1 MTHVVVIGGGPA
13 GSTVA
18 RRLALAGIPVTQC
31 VSGAIDSQE
40 GLSRRTVELLQEEG
54 LGDPAGLLTGPVP
67 RTGAWGSGRSVSG
80 EEWLV
85 DRARL
90 SARLRESAGHAG
102 ARLCDEPVESVDGA
116 YPDFEVR
123 TRGGTRLQ
131 ATCVV
136 DARGRRG
143 TELRGPTLLALGHR
157 FRHAEPLPA
166 ATAIHPL
173 SWGWCWVVTNGPA
186 LWIQIAGRSGDGHPD
201 EWLAR
206 AQLELPLLA
215 RVLDGAVP
223 VGDVAARPAHARRS
237 PGPATDGLIL
247 AGDAAVA
254 LDPLS
259 GQGVYEA
266 LRGARVAVAAVRS
279 LLDGADPRVVTRF
292 LAERDEALWQRCVST
307 AADFY
312 GENAGLGPF
321 WAGTAS
327 AYRTLATAPR
337 DRAATI
343 ERRPVLDGERICEHD
358 VLVTAA
364 QPRGVW
370 QVSGV
375 PIVSLIHYLERVGDA
390 TPGAAA
396 AELSRP
402 EAAVRAAARWLRE
415 TGAWPVRASEVTAAG
430 G

>member
-1 MTHVVVIGGGPA
+1 VTHVVVIGGGPA

-31 VSGAIDSQE
+31 VSRAADGQE

-54 LGDPAGLLTGPVP
+54 LDDPADLLAGPAP
-67 RTGAWGSGRSVSG
+67 RTGEWGAGRAVTG

-85 DRARL
+85 DRGRL
-90 SARLRESAGHAG
+90 ATRLHDAAGRAG
-102 ARLCDEPVESVDGA
+102 ARPCDDPVESVDGA
-116 YPDFEVR
+116 YPDFQVR
-123 TRGGTRLQ
+123 TRGGARLQ

-143 TELRGPTLLALGHR
+143 TERRGPMLLALGHR
-157 FRHAEPLPA
+157 FRRAQPLPA

-173 SWGWCWVVTNGPA
+173 SWGWCWIVTTGPA

-206 AQLELPLLA
+206 AQRELPVLA
-215 RVLDGAVP
+215 RVLDGAVSAGE
-223 VGDVAARPAHARRS
+223 VVARPAHARRS
-237 PGPATDGLIL
+237 PGPVANGLIL

-279 LLDGADPRVVTRF
+279 LLDGTDPRVVTRF

-321 WAGTAS
+321 WTGTAS
-327 AYRTLATAPR
+327 AYRALATTPR
-337 DRAATI
+337 GCATTI

-375 PIVSLIHYLERVGDA
+375 PIVSLIHYIERVGEA

-396 AELSRP
+396 AALSRP
-402 EAAVRAAARWLRE
+402 EAAVRAAARWLLE
-415 TGAWPVRASEVTAAG
+415 TGTWPVRASEVTAAG

>member
-18 RRLALAGIPVTQC
+18 RRLALAGIAVTQC
-31 VSGAIDSQE
+31 LSRDTGGQE
-40 GLSRRTVELLQEEG
+40 GLSRRTVELLVEEG
-54 LGDPAGLLTGPVP
+54 LEAIAGLLTGPVP
-67 RTGAWGSGRSVSG
+67 RTGEWGRGRRVDG

-85 DRARL
+85 DRGQLAQ
-90 SARLRESAGHAG
+90 RLRDAAGRAG
-102 ARLCDEPVESVDGA
+102 ARLRDDPVEAIEGD
-116 YPDFEVR
+116 YPEFRIRLRSGEE
-123 TRGGTRLQ
+123 LQ

-143 TELRGPTLLALGHR
+143 TEERGPTLLALGQR
-157 FRHAEPLPA
+157 FRCAEPLRPA
-166 ATAIHPL
+166 TTIHSL
-173 SWGWCWVVTNGPA
+173 TWGWSWTVANGAA
-186 LWIQIAGRSGDGHPD
+186 LWVQLAGRTGDGRPE

-206 AQLELPLLA
+206 ARGELPALA
-215 RVLDGAVP
+215 RALEGAVP
-223 VGDVAARPAHARRS
+223 VGEAVARPAHARRN
-237 PGPATDGLIL
+237 PGPAMQGLIL

-279 LLDGADPRVVTRF
+279 LLEGTEPGLVTRF

-312 GENAGLGPF
+312 DENAGLGPF
-321 WAGTAS
+321 WADTS
-327 AYRTLATAPR
+327 MAYRALATAPR
-337 DRAATI
+337 AGAATI
-343 ERRPVLDGERICEHD
+343 ERRPVLDGDRICEHD

-375 PIVSLIHYLERVGDA
+375 PIVPLIHYIERVGDA

-396 AELSRP
+396 AALSRP

-415 TGAWPVRASEVTAAG
+415 SGAWPLRAREVLAAG

>member
-18 RRLALAGIPVTQC
+18 RRLALAGIAVTHC
-31 VSGAIDSQE
+31 LSRAADGQE
-40 GLSRRTVELLQEEG
+40 GLSRRTVELLREEG
-54 LGDPAGLLTGPVP
+54 LGDPASLLTGPVP
-67 RTGAWGSGRSVSG
+67 RTGAWGLGRPVTG

-85 DRARL
+85 DRTRL
-90 SARLRESAGHAG
+90 ATRLRAAVEQAGV
-102 ARLCDEPVESVDGA
+102 RTTEDPVEAIEGA

-123 TRGGTRLQ
+123 TRGGITLR

-143 TELRGPTLLALGHR
+143 AEQRGPTLLAIGHG
-157 FRHAEPLPA
+157 FRRVAPLPA

-173 SWGWCWVVTNGPA
+173 TWGWCWTVMNGPT
-186 LWIQIAGRSGDGHPD
+186 LWVQLAGATGDRHPD

-206 AQLELPLLA
+206 ARQELPMLATLLE
-215 RVLDGAVP
+215 GAEA
-223 VGDVAARPAHARRS
+223 VGDVVARPAHARRS
-237 PGPATDGLIL
+237 PMAATDGLIL

-279 LLDGADPRVVTRF
+279 LLDGTDPRLVTRF
-292 LAERDEALWQRCVST
+292 LAERDEALWQRCVTT

-312 GENAGLGPF
+312 AENAALGAF
-321 WAGTAS
+321 WAETAV
-327 AYRTLATAPR
+327 AYRSLVSTRPQA
-337 DRAATI
+337 AATI

-375 PIVSLIHYLERVGDA
+375 PIVSLIHYIERTGDA

-415 TGAWPVRASEVTAAG
+415 AGVWPAPASRVIAAG

>member
-18 RRLALAGIPVTQC
+18 RRLALAGIAVTHC
-31 VSGAIDSQE
+31 VARAAGGQE
-40 GLSRRTVELLQEEG
+40 GLSRRTVALLREEG
-54 LGDPAGLLTGPVP
+54 VDGLPGILTGPVP
-67 RTGAWGSGRSVSG
+67 RSGQWGDGRSVAG

-85 DRARL
+85 DRQRLACLLQDAAARAGAVRCEDAVEAIGGEYPAFAL
-90 SARLRESAGHAG
+90 RLRS
-102 ARLCDEPVESVDGA
+102 
-116 YPDFEVR
+116 
-123 TRGGTRLQ
+123 GTSLQ

-143 TELRGPTLLALGHR
+143 PECHGPTLLALGQA
-157 FRHAEPLPA
+157 FRRARPLPA
-166 ATAIHPL
+166 ATEIHPL
-173 SWGWCWVVTNGPA
+173 SWGWCWMVTIGPA
-186 LWIQIAGRSGDGHPD
+186 FWVQLASVPGDHHPQH
-201 EWLAR
+201 WLAR
-206 AQLELPLLA
+206 AARDLPSLA
-215 RVLDGAVP
+215 SALDGAVP
-223 VGDVAARPAHARRS
+223 TGESVARPSHARR
-237 PGPATDGLIL
+237 GAGTARHGLIP

-266 LRGARVAVAAVRS
+266 LRGARVAAAAVRS
-279 LLDGADPRVVTRF
+279 LLEGADAALVTRF
-292 LAERDEALWQRCVST
+292 LVERDDALWQRSVSM

-312 GENAGLGPF
+312 DENAALGAF
-321 WAGTAS
+321 WTDTAA
-327 AYRTLATAPR
+327 AYRTLVRAPSATPTA
-337 DRAATI
+337 I
-343 ERRPVLDGERICEHD
+343 LRRPVLDGDRICEQD

-375 PIVSLIHYLERVGDA
+375 PIVSLIHYIERVGDA

-396 AELSRP
+396 TELARP
-402 EAAVRAAARWLRE
+402 EAAVVAAARWLRE
-415 TGAWPVRASEVTAAG
+415 VGAWPARASRVTAAG